1 MDERENSPKTREA
14 TAFMPRRGRP
24 HTTEH
29 VCFRRLWTRGK
40 TVTRRGRPQTSEH
53 VCGRDGKQLQDE
65 GGHSLRAKTREA
77 KYRWTYLFQAPVDEK
92 ETGPKTR
99 EARAFMPGDSC
110 FRPASVS
117 PSTFHPANT
126 SARACACALGL
137 DEKGRRGDGVGWG
150 AGAV

>member
-1 MDERENSPKTREA
+1 MNVSFSGA
-14 TAFMPRRGRP
+14 
-24 HTTEH
+24 
-29 VCFRRLWTRGK
+29 
-40 TVTRRGRPQTSEH
+40 
-53 VCGRDGKQLQDE
+53 CGRGGKQPQDE
-65 GGHSLRAKTREA
+65 GGHSLRARTGGGGGGGGHISLDI
-77 KYRWTYLFQAPVDEK
+77 YLFQAPVDEK

-137 DEKGRRGDGVGWG
+137 DEKGRRGDGVGRG
-150 AGAV
+150 GGRGLDKREREREREGEERKKAT

>member
-1 MDERENSPKTREA
+1 MSQDEGVHRPVNISVLGACGREGKQSQDEGGQSPVNMSFSGA
-14 TAFMPRRGRP
+14 
-24 HTTEH
+24 
-29 VCFRRLWTRGK
+29 
-40 TVTRRGRPQTSEH
+40 
-53 VCGRDGKQLQDE
+53 CGRDGKQPQEE
-65 GGHSLRAKTREA
+65 GGHSLRARTRGEGEGHISLDI
-77 KYRWTYLFQAPVDEK
+77 YLFQAPVDEK

-137 DEKGRRGDGVGWG
+137 DEKGRRGDRVGWG
-150 AGAV
+150 GGRGLDKRERG